1 MRNSEFYV
9 ARADVSVND
18 FICRRRFICFYK
30 SVQRFSI
37 ADSNVTY
44 RSLLK
49 AFAQANIR
57 NPILPIRR
65 LRFNGQPYKNKSKPR
80 ADRTTSKSRV
90 WCVITIKYEKG
101 NLRKKI
107 INFYLN
113 IMRRQITTYEK
124 NFSSSL
130 IFNWLLYFFE
140 YNIIRSLLGM
150 YFFDS
155 GLA

>member
-1 MRNSEFYV
+1 MLLSIGIGEKFRKNTEK
-9 ARADVSVND
+9 
-18 FICRRRFICFYK
+18 RRKKTQKKYC
-30 SVQRFSI
+30 VQSGDNIYPENGRFSI

-130 IFNWLLYFFE
+130 IFNWLLYFFWV
-140 YNIIRSLLGM
+140 
-150 YFFDS
+150 
-155 GLA
+155 

>member
-1 MRNSEFYV
+1 MQSIGIAKNSEKIRKNGAGKTQKKY
-9 ARADVSVND
+9 
-18 FICRRRFICFYK
+18 C
-30 SVQRFSI
+30 VQSGDNIYPEDGRFSI

-90 WCVITIKYEKG
+90 
-101 NLRKKI
+101 
-107 INFYLN
+107 
-113 IMRRQITTYEK
+113 
-124 NFSSSL
+124 
-130 IFNWLLYFFE
+130 
-140 YNIIRSLLGM
+140 
-150 YFFDS
+150 
-155 GLA
+155 